1 MKYLLALISIFF
13 LPMLGSPSAWS
24 APKSESGSTTLV
36 AAKDAARQPV
46 RRARHAARKPSTRT
60 LEKKTA
66 VIQDTPG
73 QIAKA
78 SPPAL
83 MISPPLSTQSPPVP
97 IVTKITIVTP
107 PPLPVESAPLTATAN
122 PYLQS
127 VVPTQVAPALPTP
140 IAQPQ
145 KDPWT
150 TVPPAPTGIG
160 PTLNGIGILVTS
172 LMPTLPTLPPQLT
185 GFFPVSLLPGDP
197 GASHLPISIKTV
209 YPTGDKPLVVLT
221 LKCPT
226 EAAFG
231 VAPPP
236 VKLVHIILTAGM
248 DGINATGLLPV
259 NLQQVCQ

>member
-1 MKYLLALISIFF
+1 
-13 LPMLGSPSAWS
+13 MLGSPSAWS
-24 APKSESGSTTLV
+24 APKSESVPTALV
-36 AAKDAARQPV
+36 AAKDAARQPMKK
-46 RRARHAARKPSTRT
+46 ARHAVRKPSVRT
-60 LEKKTA
+60 PEKKTA
-66 VIQDTPG
+66 VIRDTPG

-83 MISPPLSTQSPPVP
+83 MISPPLSTQPPP
-97 IVTKITIVTP
+97 EKIPPLPTSAIVTVVVTP
-107 PPLPVESAPLTATAN
+107 PTVTEN
-122 PYLQS
+122 PYLRS
-127 VVPTQVAPALPTP
+127 VVPTQVAPTLPAP

-150 TVPPAPTGIG
+150 TIPPAPTGIG

-172 LMPTLPTLPPQLT
+172 LMPTLPPQLT
-185 GFFPVSLLPGDP
+185 GFLPVSLLPGDP

-209 YPTGDKPLVVLT
+209 YPTGDKPLIVLT

-248 DGINATGLLPV
+248 DSINATGLLPV